1 MSVRSRKRSQF
12 RSLFDDEDGK
22 RMTNGQQSHFIVSY
36 MGETTWS
43 DEFMYVDDILKN
55 LLPKQMSGKFW
66 LKKQSG
72 RKVCLFIDICS
83 KSVFVQSTQGI
94 SENCFKFCN
103 IREVI
108 YCGNIKQYAKY
119 LVLVVN
125 GELESGI
132 KAHIFSCGSI
142 KEAKKAY
149 KIFTDTFTHVSVFDG
164 KVQTDKP
171 EVFDDEITCSRNLS
185 LEIERQDSLSEGE
198 QTSPEVEEPF
208 VEKAFTAFA
217 RSRSF
222 NSGKRYAPG
231 SGQNL
236 LRPYSLPAREKMQ
249 TVTGN

>member
-1 MSVRSRKRSQF
+1 MSAQSRRRSPF
-12 RSLFDDEDGK
+12 RSLFDEEDGK
-22 RMTNGQQSHFIVSY
+22 RMTNSQQSHFIVSY
-36 MGETTWS
+36 VGETTWS

-66 LKKQSG
+66 LKKQPGS
-72 RKVCLFIDICS
+72 KVCLCIDVCS
-83 KSVFVQSTQGI
+83 KSVFVQNTQGI

-103 IREVI
+103 IKEVI

-119 LVLVVN
+119 VVLVVN
-125 GELESGI
+125 GELESAI

-149 KIFTDTFTHVSVFDG
+149 KIFTDMFTHVSSDFNG
-164 KVQTDKP
+164 KVETDMT
-171 EVFDDEITCSRNLS
+171 EVLDDEITCSPNLS
-185 LEIERQDSLSEGE
+185 LEIEKQNSSSEGE

-222 NSGKRYAPG
+222 NTGKRYAPG
-231 SGQNL
+231 SRQNL
-236 LRPYSLPAREKMQ
+236 LRP
-249 TVTGN
+249 